1 MARVIAGDIE
11 LKRAR
16 EREQKKQSRASAALI
31 QIPDC
36 ADRERRERLETD
48 DIAWLMHY
56 FGEGCGLDDPFTY
69 DFTAQQR
76 EMIAAIRHAIKF
88 GGDQAIA
95 ASRGE
100 GKAVDVKTVLPT
112 PDGWTTMGDVK
123 VGDVLFDENGKQCRV
138 TFATGVMHDHDCYSV
153 RFSDGSEIIAD
164 ADHLWRVWDS
174 ASRKSKVITT
184 FDMKSTLIRDNKRGW
199 TEWRYRI
206 PVASAIET
214 VESELPIKPYTLGA
228 WLGDGTSAEAII
240 TLGSDKQPIIGFIR
254 DDGYQI
260 ERLPYRDKPNCWGY
274 AIDRPKDQTAQHAVS
289 FASRLK
295 AANLLNN
302 KHIPST
308 YLRASKEQRLA
319 LLQGL
324 MDTDGCISDRAAPQC
339 EFVTKFPALRDG
351 MMELLTSLGIKATT
365 HEKMVTLN
373 GKQCGP
379 YYRIRFTGIASDNVF
394 RLPCKAS
401 RFKKVP
407 PTKLISKS
415 RQIVAIEPVDSV
427 PVRCIQVDSPSHLY
441 LAGDGMIPTHNT
453 TLSERLL
460 LKCALTGEVNYTVLF
475 AASGQMADNSI
486 DALRQA
492 IAENDRLADDYPEV
506 CVPVRELENTPQRA
520 NTQKAS
526 GNRHDNGQS
535 YEMAEL
541 HYTWCGQELI
551 FPKTPGSPSA
561 GAIIATRGLDAAVR
575 GLKKRGKRPKLAVID
590 DPDTEDTSRSEEQ
603 ADKLARRIDA
613 AIGGLGGQKR
623 GIGRVLLT
631 TLQSRIAVSYRFTD
645 PKQKPSFKGRRYRYL
660 IAPPNRMDL
669 WDEYVMMRQQDLQQR
684 DEHGTDLDPHCRRSH
699 DFYATR
705 RSEMDAGAVVSNENR
720 YDPTLLPDGSQTE
733 LSALQHY
740 FNEVA
745 RIGPEA
751 VATELDNNPPEE
763 TAVVESGIT
772 PHRIQKQVSGLPRKT
787 IPNGCTLLTQGIDVR
802 KVALHWVVRAWKPDG
817 TGYVVDYGIHEVVG
831 TTYGSDEGVDAAVT
845 KAIVARMTEMKE
857 TDYRTEEGGVIPVD
871 LTLVD
876 AGWRTDAVYAACL
889 KIGTGIMPIMGFG
902 KSSGCTQANFHD
914 HFKRTADKKPGDGWF
929 MSRKGNIWLVCS
941 DADRWKAWEHDR
953 WMTSPDKAGC
963 LFVWGTPHDDPS
975 RMSSD
980 QKGHIGYA
988 HHITNE
994 REVEEPIR
1002 GKLVR
1007 RWKLKSDNNHY
1018 LDASCYANV
1027 AANMR
1032 GVRIAS
1038 SRAAIAESVKQKVD
1052 PMNRPSLRELAGR

>member
-1 MARVIAGDIE
+1 MARGVSDDIE

-16 EREQKKQSRASAALI
+16 EREQKKQARASAALI

-36 ADRERRERLETD
+36 ADRERRERLESD
-48 DIAWLMHY
+48 DIEWLMWY
-56 FGEGCGLDDPFTY
+56 FGDGCGLDDPFTY
-69 DFTAQQR
+69 RFTAQQR

-100 GKAVDVKTVLPT
+100 GKALSLPT
-112 PDGWTTMGDVK
+112 LLATPSGWVTMRDVK
-123 VGDVLFDENGKQCRV
+123 VGDTLLDENHCSCTV
-138 TFATGVMHDHDCYSV
+138 TFATDVMHDHQCCKLQ
-153 RFSDGSEIIAD
+153 FSDGSTIVAD
-164 ADHLWRVWDS
+164 VDHLWLVVD
-174 ASRKSKVITT
+174 AADGVEKLVTT
-184 FDMKSTLIRDNKRGW
+184 EFIKNSQRSLYTDECWFTRFSIRTKYGPVEILHVADYG
-199 TEWRYRI
+199 TE
-206 PVASAIET
+206 
-214 VESELPIKPYTLGA
+214 
-228 WLGDGTSAEAII
+228 
-240 TLGSDKQPIIGFIR
+240 
-254 DDGYQI
+254 
-260 ERLPYRDKPNCWGY
+260 
-274 AIDRPKDQTAQHAVS
+274 
-289 FASRLK
+289 
-295 AANLLNN
+295 
-302 KHIPST
+302 
-308 YLRASKEQRLA
+308 
-319 LLQGL
+319 
-324 MDTDGCISDRAAPQC
+324 
-339 EFVTKFPALRDG
+339 
-351 MMELLTSLGIKATT
+351 
-365 HEKMVTLN
+365 
-373 GKQCGP
+373 
-379 YYRIRFTGIASDNVF
+379 
-394 RLPCKAS
+394 
-401 RFKKVP
+401 
-407 PTKLISKS
+407 
-415 RQIVAIEPVDSV
+415 

-441 LAGDGMIPTHNT
+441 LAGPGMVPTHNT

-526 GNRHDNGQS
+526 GNRHDNGEP

-561 GAIIATRGLDAAVR
+561 GSIIATRGLDAAVR
-575 GLKKRGKRPKLAVID
+575 GLKKRGKRPKLALID

-603 ADKLARRIDA
+603 ADKLSRRIDA

-631 TLQSRIAVSYRFTD
+631 TLQSRIAVSYRYTD

-660 IAPPNRMDL
+660 ITPPNRMDL
-669 WDEYVMMRQQDLQQR
+669 WDEYVMMRQEDLQQR

-699 DFYATR
+699 NFYATR
-705 RSEMDAGAVVSNENR
+705 KDEMDAGAVVSNENR

-772 PHRIQKQVSGLPRKT
+772 PHRIQKQVSGLPRKM
-787 IPNGCTLLTQGIDVR
+787 IPNGCTVLTQGIDVR

-845 KAIVARMTEMKE
+845 KAIIARMTELKE

-963 LFVWGTPHDDPS
+963 LFVWGIPHEDPS
-975 RMSSD
+975 RVSSD

-1002 GKLVR
+1002 GQLVR
-1007 RWKLKSDNNHY
+1007 KWKLKSDNNHY

-1038 SRAAIAESVKQKVD
+1038 SRAAIAESVKQRVD
-1052 PMNRPSLRELAGR
+1052 PMNRPSLRQLAGR